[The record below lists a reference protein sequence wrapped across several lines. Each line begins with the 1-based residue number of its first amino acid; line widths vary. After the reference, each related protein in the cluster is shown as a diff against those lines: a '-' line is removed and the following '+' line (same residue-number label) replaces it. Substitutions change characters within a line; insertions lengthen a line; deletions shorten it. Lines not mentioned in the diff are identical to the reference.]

1 MELVLLLIAVPLVS
15 AVLVAVFPVWSIRN
29 IIIRVSFVLM
39 SAVSIYLLVTMLK
52 SDAVYFTFNSHL
64 ISKTMFVVEAAITV
78 FIIYLGIKYRKFLA
92 IIFVII
98 QFSLLAYYEYKF
110 PGHSD
115 TLPSLFIDKF
125 SVIMALIIGIIG
137 GLICI
142 YSIGYMR
149 DYHARHT
156 EIKDRQP
163 VFFFIVYVFLAAMF
177 GIVFLNKLPWLF
189 FCWEITTLCS
199 FLLIGYSRTK
209 EATDNA
215 FLALTMNLAGG
226 VAFAFAIVW
235 LASSGADACLSE
247 LIKSPKGTVM
257 IPVALICF
265 AGITKSA
272 QLPFSSWLL
281 GAMVAP
287 TPTSALLHSSTM
299 VKAGVY
305 IIIRL
310 CPQLNHTLTGS
321 MVSLIGAVTFL
332 FGAFI
337 AVSQSNA
344 KKILAW
350 STISNLGLIVA
361 CAGIGTWETVW
372 AAIFLII
379 FHAVAK
385 SLMFLCVGTVENR
398 IGSRDLED
406 MDNIIVRLPKLA
418 VMMIIGISGMFVAPF
433 GMLISK
439 WAAIRAFI
447 DAHRILSPILLI
459 ILAYGSAV
467 TVLFWSKWIGK
478 MTSAYTHR
486 TARDPME
493 DEISNDETFSQ
504 WVHAIL
510 TVCVCIMFPLISM
523 ALVEPY
529 ILSIFGHTFDI
540 SRSNFVIT
548 GIMVALVILLPA
560 ISVPRHRSHFRYA
573 DPYMSGRNEY
583 TGRIFEGSM
592 DIKKQLELRNYYLGR
607 IFGEKKIEKIGTVL
621 GACLIVL
628 MFGVSLI

>member
-1 MELVLLLIAVPLVS
+1 MELLLLLIAVPLLS
-15 AVLVAVFPVWSIRN
+15 AILVAVLPLRSIRN
-29 IIIRVSFVLM
+29 IIIRTSFVLIT
-39 SAVSIYLLVTMLK
+39 AISIYLLTTMLK
-52 SDAVYFTFNSHL
+52 SEAVYFTFNSHL
-64 ISKTMFVVEAAITV
+64 ISKIMFIIEAAISI
-78 FIIYLGIKYRKFLA
+78 FLIFLGIKYRKFLA
-92 IIFVII
+92 IIFIII
-98 QFSLLAYYEYKF
+98 QFGLLSYYEYKF
-110 PGHSD
+110 PGQTD
-115 TLPSLFIDKF
+115 TLPSLFIDNL
-125 SVIMALIIGIIG
+125 SIIMALIIGIIG
-137 GLICI
+137 GLICV
-142 YSIGYMR
+142 YAIGYMR
-149 DYHARHT
+149 DYHKHHP

-163 VFFFIVYVFLAAMF
+163 LFFFIIYVFLSAMF
-177 GIVFLNKLPWLF
+177 GIVFLNKLSWLF

-209 EATDNA
+209 EAIENA
-215 FLALTMNLAGG
+215 FLALIMNLAGSIAFV
-226 VAFAFAIVW
+226 VAIIW
-235 LASSGADACLSE
+235 LASTGMPGCLNE
-247 LIKSPKGTVM
+247 LVKSPKSAVM

-272 QLPFSSWLL
+272 QMPFSSWLL

-310 CPQLNHTLTGS
+310 SPLLNHTLTGA

-332 FGAFI
+332 IGAFI

-350 STISNLGLIVA
+350 STVSNLGLIVA

-385 SLMFLCVGTVENR
+385 SLMFICVGTVENR

-406 MDNIIVRLPKLA
+406 MDNIIVKLPRLA

-439 WAAIRAFI
+439 WAAIRAFV
-447 DAHRILSPILLI
+447 DAHRILSPVLLI
-459 ILAYGSAV
+459 VLAYGSAV

-478 MTSAYTHR
+478 MTAAYTHR
-486 TARDPME
+486 TSRDPME
-493 DEISNDETFSQ
+493 DEISSDESFSQ

-510 TVCVCIMFPLISM
+510 TVCICIMFPLISSS
-523 ALVEPY
+523 LVEPY
-529 ILSIFGHTFDI
+529 ILNVFGQTFDI
-540 SRSNFVIT
+540 NRSNFTIT
-548 GIMVALVILLPA
+548 GIMVTLVILLPA
-560 ISVPRHRSHFRYA
+560 ISIPRHKSHFEYA
-573 DPYMSGRNEY
+573 DPYMSGRNDY
-583 TGRIFEGSM
+583 SGRIYEGSM
-592 DIKKQLELRNYYLGR
+592 DMRKQLELRNYYLGR
-607 IFGEKKIEKIGTVL
+607 IFGEKKIAMIGTVL

>member
-1 MELVLLLIAVPLVS
+1 LI
-15 AVLVAVFPVWSIRN
+15 
-29 IIIRVSFVLM
+29 
-39 SAVSIYLLVTMLK
+39 
-52 SDAVYFTFNSHL
+52 
-64 ISKTMFVVEAAITV
+64 
-78 FIIYLGIKYRKFLA
+78 
-92 IIFVII
+92 
-98 QFSLLAYYEYKF
+98 
-110 PGHSD
+110 
-115 TLPSLFIDKF
+115 
-125 SVIMALIIGIIG
+125 
-137 GLICI
+137 
-142 YSIGYMR
+142 
-149 DYHARHT
+149 
-156 EIKDRQP
+156 
-163 VFFFIVYVFLAAMF
+163 
-177 GIVFLNKLPWLF
+177 
-189 FCWEITTLCS
+189 
-199 FLLIGYSRTK
+199 
-209 EATDNA
+209 
-215 FLALTMNLAGG
+215 MNLAGG
-226 VAFAFAIVW
+226 IAFALAIIW
-235 LASSGADACLSE
+235 LASSGVPTCLDE
-247 LIKSPKGTVM
+247 LIKSPKGIVM

-310 CPQLNHTLTGS
+310 SPLLNHTLTGS

-332 FGAFI
+332 IGAFI

-350 STISNLGLIVA
+350 STVSNLGLIVA

-379 FHAVAK
+379 FHAVSK
-385 SLMFLCVGTVENR
+385 SLMFICVGTVENR

-406 MDNIIVRLPKLA
+406 MDNIIVKLPTLA

-439 WAAIRAFI
+439 WAAIRAFV
-447 DAHRILSPILLI
+447 DANRILSPILLI

-478 MTSAYTHR
+478 MTSAYTLR

-493 DEISNDETFSQ
+493 DEISADESFSQ

-510 TVCVCIMFPLISM
+510 TVCICIMFPLISSS
-523 ALVEPY
+523 LVEPY
-529 ILSIFGHTFDI
+529 ILGVFGHTFDI
-540 SRSNFVIT
+540 SRSNFIIT

-560 ISVPRHRSHFRYA
+560 ISVPRHKSHFEYA

-583 TGRIFEGSM
+583 VGRIYEGSM
-592 DIKKQLELRNYYLGR
+592 ETKKQLELKNYYLGR
-607 IFGEKKIEKIGTVL
+607 IFGEKKTEMIGNIL
-621 GACLIVL
+621 GVCLIVL
-628 MFGVSLI
+628 LIGVSFI

>member
-1 MELVLLLIAVPLVS
+1 MELVLLLIAVPLIS
-15 AVLVAVFPVWSIRN
+15 AILAAVVRLHSIRN
-29 IIIRVSFVLM
+29 IIIRASFVLM
-39 SAVSIYLLVTMLK
+39 SLISIYLLVTMLK
-52 SDAVYFTFNSHL
+52 SDTVYFTFNSDL
-64 ISKTMFVVEAAITV
+64 ISKTMFVIEAAIAV
-78 FIIYLGIKYRKFLA
+78 FIICLGIKYRKFPA
-92 IIFVII
+92 IVFVTI
-98 QFSLLAYYEYKF
+98 QFSLLSWYEYKF

-115 TLPSLFIDKF
+115 DLPSFFIDKF
-125 SVIMALIIGIIG
+125 SIIMALIIGIIG

-142 YSIGYMR
+142 YAIGYMK

-199 FLLIGYSRTK
+199 FLLIGYSRTR

-226 VAFAFAIVW
+226 VAFALAIIW
-235 LASSGADACLSE
+235 LASSGVEPCLSE

-265 AGITKSA
+265 AGMTKSA

-321 MVSLIGAVTFL
+321 MLSLIGAVTFL

-350 STISNLGLIVA
+350 STVSNLGLIVA

-439 WAAIRAFI
+439 WAAIRAFV
-447 DAHRILSPILLI
+447 DANRILSPILLI

-493 DEISNDETFSQ
+493 DEISADENFSQ
-504 WVHAIL
+504 MVHAVL
-510 TVCVCIMFPLISM
+510 TVCVCIMFPLIST

-529 ILSIFGHTFDI
+529 IISIYGHSFDI
-540 SRSNFVIT
+540 NRSNFVIT

-560 ISVPRHRSHFRYA
+560 ISVPRHKSHFRYA
-573 DPYMSGRNEY
+573 TPYMSGRNEY
-583 TGRIFEGSM
+583 TGRIFDGSM
-592 DIKKQLELRNYYLGR
+592 ETKKQLELRNYYLGR
-607 IFGEKKIEKIGTVL
+607 VFGGNKTEKIGTVL
-621 GACLIVL
+621 AACLTIL
-628 MFGVSLI
+628 LFGVSLI

>member
-1 MELVLLLIAVPLVS
+1 MEMVLLLIAVPLIS
-15 AVLVAVFPVWSIRN
+15 SILVAAFPIRSVRN
-29 IIIRVSFVLM
+29 IIIRTSFVLM
-39 SAVSIYLLVTMLK
+39 TSISIYLLVTMLK
-52 SDAVYFTFNSHL
+52 SDTVYFTFDSHL
-64 ISKTMFVVEAAITV
+64 ISKAMFVVEAAISV
-78 FIIYLGIKYRKFLA
+78 FIIFLGIKYKKYLA
-92 IIFVII
+92 PVFAVI
-98 QFSLLAYYEYKF
+98 QFGMLSYYEYNF
-110 PGHSD
+110 PGSSD
-115 TLPSLFIDKF
+115 NLPSIFIDKF
-125 SVIMALIIGIIG
+125 SIIMALIIGIIG
-137 GLICI
+137 GLICV

-149 DYHARHT
+149 DYHTRHP
-156 EIKDRQP
+156 EVKDRQP
-163 VFFFIVYVFLAAMF
+163 LFFFIIYVFLAAMF

-226 VAFAFAIVW
+226 IAFAFAIIW
-235 LASSGADACLSE
+235 LASSGVPTCLDE
-247 LIKSPKGTVM
+247 LIKSPKGIVM

-310 CPQLNHTLTGS
+310 SPLLNHTLTGS

-332 FGAFI
+332 IGAFI

-350 STISNLGLIVA
+350 STVSNLGLIVA

-372 AAIFLII
+372 AAMFLII
-379 FHAVAK
+379 FHAVSK

-406 MDNIIVRLPKLA
+406 MDNIIVKLPKLA
-418 VMMIIGISGMFVAPF
+418 IMMIIGISGMFVAPF

-439 WAAIRAFI
+439 WAAIRAFV
-447 DAHRILSPILLI
+447 DANRILSPILLI

-478 MTSAYTHR
+478 MTSAYTLR

-493 DEISNDETFSQ
+493 DEISRDESFSQ

-510 TVCVCIMFPLISM
+510 TVCICIMFPLISSS
-523 ALVEPY
+523 LVEPY
-529 ILSIFGHTFDI
+529 ILGVFGHTFDI
-540 SRSNFVIT
+540 NRSNFIIT

-560 ISVPRHRSHFRYA
+560 ISIPRHKSHFEYA

-583 TGRIFEGSM
+583 VGRIYEGSM
-592 DIKKQLELRNYYLGR
+592 DTKKQLELRNYYLGR
-607 IFGEKKIEKIGTVL
+607 IFGEKKTEMIGNIL

-628 MFGVSLI
+628 LFGVSLI

>member
-1 MELVLLLIAVPLVS
+1 
-15 AVLVAVFPVWSIRN
+15 
-29 IIIRVSFVLM
+29 
-39 SAVSIYLLVTMLK
+39 
-52 SDAVYFTFNSHL
+52 
-64 ISKTMFVVEAAITV
+64 MFVIEAAISI
-78 FIIYLGIKYRKFLA
+78 FLIYLGIKYRKFLA

-98 QFSLLAYYEYKF
+98 QFGLLSYYEYKF
-110 PGHSD
+110 PGETD
-115 TLPSLFIDKF
+115 NLPSLFIDNL
-125 SVIMALIIGIIG
+125 SIIMALIIGIIG
-137 GLICI
+137 GLICV
-142 YSIGYMR
+142 YAIGYMR
-149 DYHARHT
+149 DYHKHHP
-156 EIKDRQP
+156 EVKDRQP
-163 VFFFIVYVFLAAMF
+163 LFFFIIYVFLAAMF
-177 GIVFLNKLPWLF
+177 GIVFLNKLSWLF

-199 FLLIGYSRTK
+199 FMLIGYSRTK

-215 FLALTMNLAGG
+215 FLALTMNLAGSI
-226 VAFAFAIVW
+226 AFAVAIIW
-235 LASSGADACLSE
+235 LASTGMPGCLNE
-247 LIKSPKGTVM
+247 LVKSPKSAVM

-272 QLPFSSWLL
+272 QMPFSSWLL

-310 CPQLNHTLTGS
+310 SPLLYHTLTGA

-332 FGAFI
+332 IGAFI

-350 STISNLGLIVA
+350 STVSNLGLIVA

-385 SLMFLCVGTVENR
+385 SLMFICVGTVENR

-406 MDNIIVRLPKLA
+406 MDNIIVKLPKLA

-439 WAAIRAFI
+439 WAAIRAFV
-447 DAHRILSPILLI
+447 DAHRMLSPVLLI
-459 ILAYGSAV
+459 VLAYGSAV

-493 DEISNDETFSQ
+493 DEISSDESFSQ

-510 TVCVCIMFPLISM
+510 TVCICIMFPVISSL
-523 ALVEPY
+523 LVEPY
-529 ILSIFGHTFDI
+529 ILNVFGQTFDI
-540 SRSNFVIT
+540 NRSNFTIT
-548 GIMVALVILLPA
+548 GIMVTLVILLPA
-560 ISVPRHRSHFRYA
+560 ISIPRHKSHFEYA
-573 DPYMSGRNEY
+573 DPYMSGRNDY

-592 DIKKQLELRNYYLGR
+592 DMRKQLELKNYYLGR
-607 IFGEKKIEKIGTVL
+607 IFGERKIAMIGTVL

>member
-15 AVLVAVFPVWSIRN
+15 AILVAVFRARSIRN
-29 IIIRVSFVLM
+29 TIIRVSFVLM
-39 SAVSIYLLVTMLK
+39 TAISICLLITILK
-52 SDAVYFTFNSHL
+52 SDAAYFALDSHL
-64 ISKTMFVVEAAITV
+64 ISGTMFVIEAAIAA
-78 FIIYLGIKYRKFLA
+78 FIIFLGIKHKKYLAPLFA
-92 IIFVII
+92 II
-98 QFSLLAYYEYKF
+98 QLSLMSWYEYKI
-110 PGHSD
+110 PGQTD
-115 TLPSLFIDKF
+115 NLPDLFIDKL
-125 SVIMALIIGIIG
+125 SIIMALIIGIIG
-137 GLICI
+137 GLICV
-142 YSIGYMR
+142 YAIGYMR
-149 DYHARHT
+149 DYHSHHP
-156 EIKDRQP
+156 EVKDRQP
-163 VFFFIVYVFLAAMF
+163 VFFFIIFVFLAAMF
-177 GIVFLNKLPWLF
+177 GIVFLNRLPWLF

-199 FLLIGYSRTK
+199 FLLIGYSRTP

-226 VAFAFAIVW
+226 IAFALAIVW
-235 LASSGADACLSE
+235 LASSGVPVYLNE
-247 LIKSPKGTVM
+247 LISSPKGAVM

-310 CPQLNHTLTGS
+310 SPLLSHTLTGS
-321 MVSLIGAVTFL
+321 MVSLIGAITFL

-350 STISNLGLIVA
+350 STVSNLGLIVA

-372 AAIFLII
+372 AAMFLII
-379 FHAVAK
+379 FHAVSK

-398 IGSRDLED
+398 LGSRDLED
-406 MDNIIVRLPKLA
+406 MDNIIVKLPTLA
-418 VMMIIGISGMFVAPF
+418 VMMIIGIGGMFVAPF

-447 DAHRILSPILLI
+447 DANRILSPILLI

-478 MTSAYTHR
+478 MTSAYTLR
-486 TARDPME
+486 TARNPME
-493 DEISNDETFSQ
+493 DEISSDERFSQ

-510 TVCVCIMFPLISM
+510 TVCICIMFPLISSS
-523 ALVEPY
+523 LVEPY
-529 ILSIFGHTFDI
+529 ILSVFGHTFDI
-540 SRSNFVIT
+540 NRSNFVIT
-548 GIMVALVILLPA
+548 GIMIALVILLPA
-560 ISVPRHRSHFRYA
+560 ISVPRHKSHFEYA

-583 TGRIFEGSM
+583 AGRVFEGSM
-592 DIKKQLELRNYYLGR
+592 ETRKQLELRNYYLGR
-607 IFGEKKIEKIGTVL
+607 IFGEKKTEMIGNIL
-621 GACLIVL
+621 GTCLIVL
-628 MFGVSLI
+628 LFGVSLI